1 MIPAARCTTATF
13 AFVWLHEPVP
23 GCHSLAA
30 ADAPFIVSHL
40 SSIARAWGRL
50 CVAGLA
56 TMLLAAPAYA
66 QHPQAIV
73 DRAEADFAAG
83 RIAEAVAGFDR
94 LAALDPEAAPWMWQ
108 RGIGLY
114 YLGRFDAC
122 AAQFAAYQAVNPGDL
137 ESAVW
142 HLACAA
148 RLQSLDAA
156 RLTMFPPG
164 RDGRVM
170 RAEIYQMFAGRL
182 PPSVVIDRAGFI
194 ADVALFY
201 AHFYAGL
208 YAEVSG
214 DAAAAASHLREAA
227 SDRYADIGGFMNAVA
242 RVHWAR
248 VAGGTP

>member
-1 MIPAARCTTATF
+1 M
-13 AFVWLHEPVP
+13 
-23 GCHSLAA
+23 
-30 ADAPFIVSHL
+30 
-40 SSIARAWGRL
+40 RAGGRL
-50 CVAGLA
+50 GVTGLTA
-56 TMLLAAPAYA
+56 MLLAIPAHA

-73 DRAEADFAAG
+73 DRAEEDFASG

-114 YLGRFDAC
+114 YLGRFEAC
-122 AAQFAAYQAVNPGDL
+122 AAQFAAYQGVNPGDL

-142 HLACAA
+142 HVACAA
-148 RLQSLDAA
+148 RLRSLDEA
-156 RLTMFPPG
+156 RVTMFPPG
-164 RDGRVM
+164 RDVRVM

-182 PPSVVIDRAGFI
+182 PPSAVVDRAGFI

-208 YAEVSG
+208 YSEVTG
-214 DAAAAASHLREAA
+214 DGPAAARHLREAA
-227 SDRYADIGGFMNAVA
+227 SDRFADVGGFMNAVA

-248 VAGGTP
+248 VSRGSQ

>member
-1 MIPAARCTTATF
+1 
-13 AFVWLHEPVP
+13 VL
-23 GCHSLAA
+23 
-30 ADAPFIVSHL
+30 HL
-40 SSIARAWGRL
+40 SSLVRAAGRL
-50 CVAGLA
+50 GIAGLA
-56 TMLLAAPAYA
+56 TVLLAVPVQG

-73 DRAEADFAAG
+73 DRAEEDFASG

-108 RGIGLY
+108 RGIALY

-122 AAQFAAYQAVNPGDL
+122 AAQFAAYQGVNPGDL

-142 HLACAA
+142 HVACTA
-148 RLQSLDAA
+148 RLRSLEEA
-156 RLTMFPPG
+156 RVTMFPPG

-182 PPSVVIDRAGFI
+182 LSSAVIDRAGFI

-208 YAEVSG
+208 YAEISG
-214 DAAAAASHLREAA
+214 DGTAAARHLREAA
-227 SDRYADIGGFMNAVA
+227 SDRFADVGGFMNAVA

-248 VAGGTP
+248 VSRGSQ

>member
-1 MIPAARCTTATF
+1 MFRWSSAERARGRLGIL
-13 AFVWLHEPVP
+13 W
-23 GCHSLAA
+23 LAA
-30 ADAPFIVSHL
+30 A
-40 SSIARAWGRL
+40 
-50 CVAGLA
+50 
-56 TMLLAAPAYA
+56 LLAIPARA

-73 DRAEADFAAG
+73 DRAEEDFASG

-122 AAQFAAYQAVNPGDL
+122 VAQFAAYQGVNPGDL

-142 HLACAA
+142 HVACAA
-148 RLQSLDAA
+148 RLSSLDEARAA
-156 RLTMFPPG
+156 MFPPG

-182 PPSVVIDRAGFI
+182 PPSAVVERAGFI

-214 DAAAAASHLREAA
+214 DATAAARHLREAA
-227 SDRYADIGGFMNAVA
+227 SERFVDVGGFMNAVA

-248 VAGGTP
+248 VSRGSE